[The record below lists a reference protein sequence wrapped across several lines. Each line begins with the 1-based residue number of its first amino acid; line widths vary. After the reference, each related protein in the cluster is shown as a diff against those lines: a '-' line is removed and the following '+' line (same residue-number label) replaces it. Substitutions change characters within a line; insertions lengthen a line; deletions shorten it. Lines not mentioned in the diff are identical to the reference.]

1 MAGGQAVVTQAI
13 CVAPPVRCK
22 ASLEAR
28 GQGITAKMLCMNARV
43 GHLIEEALALAP
55 DERSAVALALLD
67 SLDGEDESTVT
78 KAWADEIRLRKDA
91 LRSGASKAVPW
102 SEARARISAL

>member
-1 MAGGQAVVTQAI
+1 MARSVVAAYAET
-13 CVAPPVRCK
+13 R
-22 ASLEAR
+22 S
-28 GQGITAKMLCMNARV
+28 QGITANIICMNARV
-43 GHLIEEALALAP
+43 SHLIEEVLALAP

-67 SLDGEDESTVT
+67 SLDGEDESTVA
-78 KAWADEIRLRKDA
+78 KAWADEIRSRKDT